1 MGSIASTET
10 RHASG
15 FPGGG
20 AAHVAAFPLEVLC
33 VADLSQDIASI
44 MRARGAGT
52 FPSKYG
58 ISTVKG
64 GEALSA
70 AFPRDFVWQ
79 HYDNTEEHVAHR
91 SYPTGSILSHRFQS
105 TLRIQPVNVA
115 KASD

>member
-1 MGSIASTET
+1 MFS
-10 RHASG
+10 
-15 FPGGG
+15 
-20 AAHVAAFPLEVLC
+20 
-33 VADLSQDIASI
+33 
-44 MRARGAGT
+44 
-52 FPSKYG
+52 SKYG

-70 AFPRDFVWQ
+70 AFPREFVRQ

-91 SYPTGSILSHRFQS
+91 SYSTGSILSHRLQS